1 MPPTLTINSPIVN
14 LPPELFAKF
23 CSYLSPNDLFK
34 LSKVCR
40 KFYCYL
46 SAPNSFSTQQI
57 WKKSRLTFMGH
68 VWSPPPK
75 GMNEKRYV
83 ELLITNLGC
92 EICNISKHCKIYWAF
107 GVRCCS
113 ECFNEKTVAD
123 IMDYPQELIDIMPF
137 YNKYGDK
144 YYWKEQL
151 DLELNQYTSISH
163 GRLSNLKSWLDDKK
177 NIFDSRMKYAQTKQ
191 TSRSRFW
198 LYHNFLTPRRDLRF
212 LFRPIY
218 SAYDCPPFPQS

>member
-14 LPPELFAKF
+14 LPPELLAKF

-68 VWSPPPK
+68 V
-75 GMNEKRYV
+75 
-83 ELLITNLGC
+83 C
-92 EICNISKHCKIYWAF
+92 KHCTIYWAF

-113 ECFNEKTVAD
+113 ECFNEKTVTN

-137 YNKYGDK
+137 YNKYDDK

-151 DLELNQYTSISH
+151 DLELNQYMSISH
-163 GRLSNLKSWLDDKK
+163 GRLSNLES
-177 NIFDSRMKYAQTKQ
+177 
-191 TSRSRFW
+191 
-198 LYHNFLTPRRDLRF
+198 
-212 LFRPIY
+212 
-218 SAYDCPPFPQS
+218 